1 MIDEKGVLWSAG
13 MQMSIKHLSNFA
25 VGREVGH
32 TGGVCATTRFLAGM
46 SRYFAR

>member
-1 MIDEKGVLWSAG
+1 MIDEKGALWSAG
-13 MQMSIKHLSNFA
+13 TQMSIKDLSNFA

-32 TGGVCATTRFLAGM
+32 TGGVRATTRLLAGI